1 MDKLGRPAHLPQRPT
16 PSELGTALERPI
28 AEECHCEAAEH
39 PRKSTELRRNDATR
53 TTGGHSRPDSTS
65 ATIEAAKETPRS
77 SAQSGRKPLVSF
89 QTKAE
94 KAQVTTDEEG
104 GKVGEK
110 FLACQGLLGRDSGLT
125 GIAIVARSVFRQPFF
140 VSSFFS
146 TMAYLVFRNDGQ
158 WACVAAAVTA
168 LIFSW

>member
-1 MDKLGRPAHLPQRPT
+1 MRTALRRDLTVLRGPTEAARLVAQLWREGDRPIRGITRRKILERRRDSATRPT
-16 PSELGTALERPI
+16 TRLN
-28 AEECHCEAAEH
+28 
-39 PRKSTELRRNDATR
+39 KSSSISGAIGAT
-53 TTGGHSRPDSTS
+53 
-65 ATIEAAKETPRS
+65 KETPRS
-77 SAQSGRKPLVSF
+77 SGQSGRKPLVSF

-110 FLACQGLLGRDSGLT
+110 FLACQGLLGRDSGPT
-125 GIAIVARSVFRQPFF
+125 GIAIMARYVFRQSFF

-146 TMAYLVFRNDGQ
+146 TMTYFVFRNDGE

-168 LIFSW
+168 LIFS